1 MNERDFLNAV
11 LQCVG
16 MFSSAVSTGAQ
27 WEIAAQVFI
36 SMKLME
42 GYGVMGR
49 EIKYP
54 NSNKKAVDL
63 AFQYNQVNYA
73 VEIKVE
79 SANEAGKFAGVSLK
93 SALAEDSEKL
103 KTFNLPG
110 AVKWV
115 VCVAYSSKSKTKL
128 RTLHTQG
135 KFTSIDEEGSFLAGI
150 LRVN

>member
-11 LQCVG
+11 LQCVR

-27 WEIAAQVFI
+27 WEVAAQVFI

-63 AFQYNQVNYA
+63 AFQYKEVNYA

-79 SANEAGKFAGVSLK
+79 SANDAGKFAGVSLQ
-93 SALAEDSEKL
+93 SALSEDAEKL
-103 KTFNLPG
+103 KNFNMPG

-115 VCVAYSSKSKTKL
+115 VCVAYSSASKAKL
-128 RTLHTQG
+128 RTMYTEG

-150 LRVN
+150 LRV